1 MRIVLL
7 GAPGS
12 GKGTQA
18 DKISAKYRIPHV
30 STGDLLR
37 EALASGTPLGLQAKA
52 AMDAGQLVSD
62 EIVMGIIRE
71 RLRMPDARK
80 GCVLDGFPRNMA
92 QGQTLDLMLRDLNQ
106 PLDCAVLLDVDFDL
120 IMQRLAGRRSCE
132 NCGATYNVYTN
143 PPRLDEQC
151 DRCGAPLR
159 HRTDDNEVTVN
170 NRLKVYDAQTRP
182 LIEFYRKQGRL
193 ETVDGVGEVGEVFR
207 RLLTVLGPIA
217 KGRRKP
223 IPVAPP
229 ETPKLRKPA
238 RTRVRKSVAAVA
250 RPARKKPVSKKR
262 PPGGKPAAGKK
273 SEAVK
278 PRRKKAVSK
287 KSLVKKS
294 ARRKKPAVSTKKKR
308 VARKPAAAKA
318 SRKATRPKVKSHRT
332 TRTAKANTAKKK
344 RSRK

>member
-71 RLRMPDARK
+71 RLRLADARK

-92 QGQTLDLMLRDLNQ
+92 QGQALDLMLRDLNQ
-106 PLDCAVLLDVDFDL
+106 PLDCAVLLEVDFDL
-120 IMQRLAGRRSCE
+120 LMQRLAGRRSCE
-132 NCGATYNVYTN
+132 NCGATYNIYTN

-159 HRTDDNEVTVN
+159 HRADDNEVTVN

-193 ETVDGVGEVGEVFR
+193 ETVDGVGEVDEVFR
-207 RLLTVLGPIA
+207 RLLTVLDPIA

-223 IPVAPP
+223 VPALPP
-229 ETPKLRKPA
+229 ESPKVRKPA
-238 RTRVRKSVAAVA
+238 RARTGKSAAAAVK
-250 RPARKKPVSKKR
+250 PQDKKPVNKK
-262 PPGGKPAAGKK
+262 PLGEKPAPGKK
-273 SEAVK
+273 PAAVK
-278 PRRKKAVSK
+278 PRDKKAVSRK
-287 KSLVKKS
+287 PSVEKP
-294 ARRKKPAVSTKKKR
+294 ARRKKPAASTRKKR

-318 SRKATRPKVKSHRT
+318 SRKASRPKAKSSRT
-332 TRTAKANTAKKK
+332 TRTAAKK
-344 RSRK
+344 RPRK